1 MELVFFT
8 CVPPQS
14 SLEKSPMDTTRTF
27 WSYFSPKRAIAPDF
41 FADLILYSIPLHA
54 YIVVELK
61 ATPFKPEY
69 AGQLNFY
76 INVVD
81 DKLRGENDNKTIGL
95 LLCKGKDEV
104 VAQYALTGYD
114 QPIGISDYQLS
125 KAIPENLKSALPSIE
140 EVEEELTSF
149 LDKDKNP

>member
-1 MELVFFT
+1 MKRLFIYKGLELEANINGYAT
-8 CVPPQS
+8 
-14 SLEKSPMDTTRTF
+14 
-27 WSYFSPKRAIAPDF
+27 Y
-41 FADLILYSIPLHA
+41 
-54 YIVVELK
+54 ELK

-95 LLCKGKDEV
+95 LLCKGKDEI

-125 KAIPENLKSALPSIE
+125 KAVPENLKSALPSIE
-140 EVEEELTSF
+140 QVEEELTML
-149 LDKDKNP
+149 LDNEKNRQK

>member
-1 MELVFFT
+1 MKRLFIYKGLELEANINGYAT
-8 CVPPQS
+8 
-14 SLEKSPMDTTRTF
+14 
-27 WSYFSPKRAIAPDF
+27 Y
-41 FADLILYSIPLHA
+41 
-54 YIVVELK
+54 ELK

-125 KAIPENLKSALPSIE
+125 KAVPENLKSALPSIE

-149 LDKDKNP
+149 FEKDGGTQK